1 MQNQTAGNP
10 SNSVPVEAPSFPEVT
25 SHPSTQPLH
34 PLWQALLDRLEQPQG
49 TTKATAPPI
58 DFRAFLAALQDT
70 AHHSVATAKESTAPI
85 QSNAPP
91 SFPPLGK
98 ETRATLPTP
107 EAAFHL
113 NRAQQ
118 TLRLWAM
125 RQDGPVRPLR
135 INGRLAWPVS
145 ELRRVLGV
153 A

>member
-1 MQNQTAGNP
+1 MHI
-10 SNSVPVEAPSFPEVT
+10 APT
-25 SHPSTQPLH
+25 TQLANQPLH
-34 PLWQALLDRLEQPQG
+34 PLWQALLDRLEQPQNIEQ
-49 TTKATAPPI
+49 ATAPPI

-70 AHHSVATAKESTAPI
+70 AHHSAPAAKEATAPV
-85 QSNAPP
+85 QPNAPP
-91 SFPPLGK
+91 NFRPLAT

-113 NRAQQ
+113 SRAQQ

-135 INGRLAWPVS
+135 INGRLAWPVAD
-145 ELRRVLGV
+145 LKRILGV